1 MISADATDDEQSEY
15 KYYISDEQQPQ
26 ARDIQQQFAIEDTDL
41 KSSTSSDPITGPSS
55 STMAVNQL
63 ENVTIKVGQQA
74 VLPCFV
80 SNLGSF
86 KVSNRNN
93 NMTYT

>member
-1 MISADATDDEQSEY
+1 LQADLTDDEQLEY
-15 KYYISDEQQPQ
+15 KYYISDEQQPH
-26 ARDIQQQFAIEDTDL
+26 ARDIQQQFAIDEIDL
-41 KSSTSSDPITGPSS
+41 KASTNSDRITGPSS
-55 STMAVNQL
+55 STGTVNQL

-86 KVSNRNN
+86 KVSI
-93 NMTYT
+93 